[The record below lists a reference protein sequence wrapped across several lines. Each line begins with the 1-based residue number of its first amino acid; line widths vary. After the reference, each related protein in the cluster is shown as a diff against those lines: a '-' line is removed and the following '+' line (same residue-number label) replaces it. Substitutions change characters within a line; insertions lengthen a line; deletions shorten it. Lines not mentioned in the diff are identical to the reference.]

1 MKNHKI
7 LSSVVLC
14 LLFLSAC
21 NNKGDNNKNTSKK
34 EDLYLGLKPPGLIP
48 EPFAAGIVSTDHL
61 EVLAAI
67 SPSLDEFYFT
77 RQIKGE
83 ASKNLGIRLENGS
96 WKIVMEEPSIGE
108 IFISTDNKTMF
119 LGNKY
124 RDRTS
129 TGWSEEKSLGS
140 PYDQIPIMRL
150 TSSALGTYV
159 FDERDSIGTLRMSV
173 LKNGIREEPIE
184 MGNVF
189 ESGTFIAHPFI
200 APDESYMI
208 WDCEKEDGQGS
219 SDLYISFRKKD
230 GSWGAAINMGKD
242 INSDMED
249 SYGSVTSDGKYL
261 IFHRVKL
268 GDTFDES
275 YADIFWVDAQVI
287 ETLRPKTN

>member
-1 MKNHKI
+1 MKNFAI
-7 LSSVVLC
+7 VSSALLIV
-14 LLFLSAC
+14 LFLSAC
-21 NNKGDNNKNTSKK
+21 ANKVDNNKTTSKK
-34 EDLYLGLKPPGLIP
+34 VDLYHGLKPPGLIP
-48 EPFAAGIVSTDHL
+48 EPFAPGIVSTDHL

-77 RQIKGE
+77 RQIKGDI
-83 ASKNLGIRLENGS
+83 SKNLGIRLENGS
-96 WKIVMEEPSIGE
+96 WNTFMEEPNTGE
-108 IFISTDNKTMF
+108 MFISTDNKTMF

-124 RDRTS
+124 RERTP

-159 FDERDSIGTLRMSV
+159 FDERDSIGTLRISV
-173 LKNGIREEPIE
+173 IKNGIRQKPIE

-189 ESGTFIAHPFI
+189 KSGTYISHPFI
-200 APDESYMI
+200 APDESYII
-208 WDCEKEDGQGS
+208 WDCEKEDGYGS

-230 GSWGAAINMGKD
+230 GAWSSALNMGKD

-268 GDTFDES
+268 GETFDES
-275 YADIFWVDAQVI
+275 YANIFWVDAQII
-287 ETLRPKTN
+287 ENLRPENN